1 MALIIE
7 DGTGRA
13 DAESYISVAGADL
26 YHGNRGNS
34 MWQALATERKEQLLR
49 QATDYMAIY
58 DSQWVGQRAVLGQAL
73 GWPRVGAVVYGQD
86 VASNVVPLPVAN
98 ACAALALKA
107 LSGPLAPDGG
117 QAVKRQK
124 VGPLEK
130 EYQDNTSAKK
140 TFTGVN
146 QMLGG
151 YLGAGGPYMAKL
163 ERS

>member
-1 MALIIE
+1 MSLIVE

-26 YHGNRGNS
+26 YHGNRGNA
-34 MWQALATERKEQLLR
+34 MWQALTTERKEQLLR
-49 QATDYMAIY
+49 SATDYMAVY
-58 DSQWVGQRAVLGQAL
+58 DGQWVGRRAVAGQAL
-73 GWPRVGAVVYGQD
+73 GWPRDGAFVYGML
-86 VASNVVPLPVAN
+86 VANNVVPVPVAN
-98 ACAALALKA
+98 ACASLALKA
-107 LSGPLAPDGG
+107 LSGPLAPDSG

-130 EYQDNTSAKK
+130 EYQDNTKAKK
-140 TFTGVN
+140 TYPGVD